1 MRRFSLHLG
10 RLHALKRKRY
20 ALIGMH
26 VKAGLA
32 DLVDSADLRTPVR
45 LDVTHRSV
53 AARTKCARRDPRPSA
68 ALDRHRSEDPCPSPR
83 IDGSPGVCF
92 VFPLFIVKTTKLTDC
107 AGGMARRVAP
117 CQVGTFSQP
126 ACILVRIRPHRQPL
140 RCRRIARCAPGDPG
154 ARVDRDDA
162 TLRQAFRGARE
173 GRSGAIRDELG
184 KILGRSCTK
193 ALPLTEFRVPFEV
206 QLTLAYG
213 LRG

>member
-1 MRRFSLHLG
+1 MPSKENATHSLECMSRRDL
-10 RLHALKRKRY
+10 AD
-20 ALIGMH
+20 
-26 VKAGLA
+26 LA
-32 DLVDSADLRTPVR
+32 DLVDFADLRTPVR
-45 LDVTHRSV
+45 LDETHRSV

-107 AGGMARRVAP
+107 AGGMARLVAP
-117 CQVGTFSQP
+117 CQVGTFSRP

-173 GRSGAIRDELG
+173 GRSGANPGRVWEDFG
-184 KILGRSCTK
+184 KVVYQGLCPQLSSGFRS
-193 ALPLTEFRVPFEV
+193 RSN
-206 QLTLAYG
+206 
-213 LRG
+213 